1 VELFLFSGG
10 FIMARVQGRRSAREQ
25 HWRGIFSDWKA
36 SGLSISAFCRNR
48 DVAEASFY
56 YWRRELGA
64 RGRRV
69 GQDAAAPMSVTEPAF
84 VPVRVVAAE
93 PIEVVVRSGQVLRV
107 GTAFDPAHLRAVVA
121 ALEAVPC

>member
-1 VELFLFSGG
+1 LGG
-10 FIMARVQGRRSAREQ
+10 FIMARVQARRSAREQ
-25 HWRGIFSDWKA
+25 HWRGVFSDWKA

-48 DVAEASFY
+48 DVSEASFY
-56 YWRRELGA
+56 YWRRELGG

-69 GQDAAAPMSVTEPAF
+69 AQGNAALDSVTGPAF

-93 PIEVVVRSGQVLRV
+93 PIEVVIRSGQILRV
-107 GTAFDPAHLRAVVA
+107 SPTFDPAHLRAVVA